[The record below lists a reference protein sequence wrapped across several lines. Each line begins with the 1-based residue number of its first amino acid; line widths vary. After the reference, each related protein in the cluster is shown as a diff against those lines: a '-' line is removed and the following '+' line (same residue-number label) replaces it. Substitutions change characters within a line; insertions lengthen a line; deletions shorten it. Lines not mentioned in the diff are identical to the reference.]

1 MDFDVIIVGAGLVGA
16 SLAAALKDSG
26 LRLALVESAAPAP
39 LPEDGSWDSRIY
51 AITPANAAF
60 LDRLGVWGGLDP
72 SRIAPVYAMHIFGD
86 DGKARMDFDAY
97 EAGLS
102 QLAFIAESRLIQDGL
117 WRSLQQ
123 QDNLELIAPA
133 RCAALSVGEDC
144 NLLRLEDGRELHAA
158 LVVGADGRESWVRG
172 QAGIEAEP
180 TPYRQLGV
188 VANFE
193 TERPH
198 GGAARQWFR
207 EDGILAWLP
216 LPGKRISIVWSAF
229 EDLAGELMALPHD
242 EFCARVREAG
252 HDALGGLRLITPP
265 AAFGLRVLHLDH
277 LIKPRVA
284 LVGDAAHNVHPLA
297 GQGVNLGF
305 QDAAELAKVLKE
317 RGPQRDCGDWFLLRR
332 YDRARQEDIL
342 AMQLVTTGLQRLF
355 NNRNPLLR
363 TVRNL
368 GLSLTGRQS
377 WLKNR
382 LVQHA
387 AGRAV

>member
-26 LRLALVESAAPAP
+26 LRLALVESAAPAAP
-39 LPEDGSWDSRIY
+39 PEDGSWDSRIY

-60 LDRLGVWGGLDP
+60 LGRLGIWDQLDA
-72 SRIAPVYAMHIFGD
+72 SRIAPVHAMNVFGD
-86 DGKARMDFDAY
+86 DGRSRLDFDAY

-102 QLAFIAESRLIQDGL
+102 ELAFIAESRLIQDGL
-117 WRSLQQ
+117 WRGLQQ

-133 RCAALSVGEDC
+133 RCAGLSITEERA
-144 NLLRLEDGRELHAA
+144 LLRLEDGRELRAA
-158 LVVGADGRESWVRG
+158 LVVGADGRESWVRA

-193 TERPH
+193 TERAH
-198 GGAARQWFR
+198 EGAARQWFR
-207 EDGILAWLP
+207 EDGILAFLP

-229 EDLAGELMALPHD
+229 EDLAAELMALSHD

-252 HDALGGLRLITPP
+252 HDALGELRLITPP
-265 AAFGLRVLHLDH
+265 AAFSLRVLHLDH

-305 QDAAELAKVLKE
+305 QDAAELARVLKE
-317 RGPQRDCGDWFLLRR
+317 RGPRRDCGDWFLLRR

-342 AMQLVTTGLQRLF
+342 AMQLLTTGLQRLF

-363 TVRNL
+363 TARNL
-368 GLSLTGRQS
+368 GLSFTGSQS

-382 LVQHA
+382 LIRHA
-387 AGRAV
+387 VGRAA

>member
-26 LRLALVESAAPAP
+26 LRLALVENAAPPA
-39 LPEDGSWDSRIY
+39 LPRDDSWDSRIY

-60 LDRLGVWGGLDP
+60 LDRLGVWSQLDP
-72 SRIAPVYAMHIFGD
+72 SRITPVSEMHIFGD
-86 DGKARMDFDAY
+86 DGRARLDFDAY

-102 QLAFIAESRLIQDGL
+102 ELTFIAESRLIQDGL
-117 WRSLQQ
+117 WRALQK

-133 RCAALSVGEDC
+133 RCANLLLGEDAAV
-144 NLLRLEDGRELHAA
+144 LRLEDGRELRAA
-158 LVVGADGRESWVRG
+158 LVVGADGRESWVRS
-172 QAGIEAEP
+172 QAGIEAKP

-188 VANFE
+188 VANFD
-193 TERPH
+193 TELPH
-198 GGAARQWFR
+198 GNAARQWFR

-229 EDLAGELMALPHD
+229 EDLAAELMALPP
-242 EFCARVREAG
+242 EAFCARVQEAG
-252 HDALGGLRLITPP
+252 HNALGELRLITPP
-265 AAFGLRVLHLDH
+265 AAFSLRVLHLDH
-277 LIKPRVA
+277 LVKSRLA

-305 QDAAELAKVLKE
+305 QDAAELAKVLME
-317 RGPQRDCGDWFLLRR
+317 RGPQRDCGDHLLLRR

-342 AMQLVTTGLQRLF
+342 AMQLLTTGLQRLF
-355 NNRNPLLR
+355 NNNNPLLR
-363 TVRNL
+363 TMRNL
-368 GLSLTGRQS
+368 GLSFTGSQS

-387 AGRAV
+387 AGKSL

>member
-26 LRLALVESAAPAP
+26 LRLALVESAAPAA

-51 AITPANAAF
+51 AITPGNAAF
-60 LDRLGVWGGLDP
+60 LGRLGIWDQLDT
-72 SRIAPVYAMHIFGD
+72 SRIAPVHAMNVFGD
-86 DGKARMDFDAY
+86 DGRSRLDFDAY

-102 QLAFIAESRLIQDGL
+102 ELAFIAESRLIQDGL
-117 WRSLQQ
+117 WRGLQQ
-123 QDNLELIAPA
+123 QGNLELIAPA
-133 RCAALSVGEDC
+133 RCAALSLRDDC
-144 NLLRLEDGRELHAA
+144 ALLRLEDGRELRAA
-158 LVVGADGRESWVRG
+158 LVVGADGRESWVRA

-193 TERPH
+193 TERAH
-198 GGAARQWFR
+198 EGAARQWFR
-207 EDGILAWLP
+207 EDGILAFLP

-229 EDLAGELMALPHD
+229 EDLAAELMALSHD
-242 EFCARVREAG
+242 EFCTRVREAG
-252 HDALGGLRLITPP
+252 HDALGELRLITPP
-265 AAFGLRVLHLDH
+265 AAFSLRVLHLDH

-305 QDAAELAKVLKE
+305 QDAAELARVLKE

-342 AMQLVTTGLQRLF
+342 AMQLLTTGLQRLF

-363 TVRNL
+363 TARNL
-368 GLSLTGRQS
+368 GLSLTGSQS

-382 LVQHA
+382 LIRHA
-387 AGRAV
+387 VGRAA